1 MVHESLDFK
10 HIWYC
15 VSENQTP
22 LRGSFETLQGYWL
35 HFVRSLSKNRKQRDW
50 RGLKIRCSRF
60 RGVNRSATHASKNS

>member
-35 HFVRSLSKNRKQRDW
+35 HFVRFCELAK
-50 RGLKIRCSRF
+50 RF
-60 RGVNRSATHASKNS
+60 EV

>member
-22 LRGSFETLQGYWL
+22 LRGSFETLQAYWL
-35 HFVRSLSKNRKQRDW
+35 HFVRLCELAK
-50 RGLKIRCSRF
+50 RF
-60 RGVNRSATHASKNS
+60 

>member
-35 HFVRSLSKNRKQRDW
+35 NFVRFCELAK
-50 RGLKIRCSRF
+50 RF
-60 RGVNRSATHASKNS
+60 EV